1 MSGLLV
7 FTVSHNSILEQNV
20 LARFFF
26 FFCSHNMKLFSLH
39 VHSGPWVVEIQ
50 E

>member
-26 FFCSHNMKLFSLH
+26 FFLQSQY
-39 VHSGPWVVEIQ
+39 EIIQ
-50 E
+50 PTCPLWAMGS